1 MRLVKAPISMDFSK
15 IKNDED
21 FKDEFHSLSQDNNDP
36 IGVWIKNMRSRGK
49 ISDENEAIFQLL
61 VELHRKV
68 DALSSKERSYLPL
81 CNNALLDSI
90 GHGLLIFRDNV
101 LEENSKYYGRISIA
115 VFPQRIIPMY
125 FIAKD
130 SKSANIY
137 LMHSQDIADYDSYI
151 ASRERAMIRE
161 INKLKEKNNG

>member
-1 MRLVKAPISMDFSK
+1 MRLIKASISMDFSK

-36 IGVWIKNMRSRGK
+36 IGVWLKNMRSRGK
-49 ISDENEAIFQLL
+49 VVDENEAIFQLL

-68 DALSSKERSYLPL
+68 DALNAKERNYISLSK
-81 CNNALLDSI
+81 NAFLDSI
-90 GHGLLIFRDNV
+90 GHGVLIFKDNV

-125 FIAKD
+125 FVAKD
-130 SKSANIY
+130 SKIANIY